1 VKKKVIGL
9 IPVRL
14 KSKRLFEKPLLK
26 LSNYPLFVHVYKR
39 AKLSKFLD
47 DVIVCC
53 DDEKI
58 AREATKHNVK
68 YLLTSKIHKNGTERI
83 YEGYIKN
90 KKKYDFIIDIQGDEP
105 LLDPNHIDQV
115 IKFHMKNN
123 DSDIILPSLKINFNS
138 DSKSIVKIV
147 KNNNNDIV
155 YLSRAK
161 VPYFFRKRG
170 IFLEKHLS
178 IISFKPNSL
187 KKYVSSKISRLEK
200 IEGIELLRA
209 LEIGLKIK
217 SLNLSGDSFS
227 IDIKSNYLLA
237 KKKISTDKYYNIYK
251 NES

>member
-1 VKKKVIGL
+1 VNKKVIGL

-53 DDEKI
+53 DDERI
-58 AREATKHNVK
+58 AKEAINHNVK
-68 YLLTSKIHKNGTERI
+68 YLLTSKMHKNGTERI

-105 LLDPNHIDQV
+105 LLNPNHIDQV
-115 IKFHMKNN
+115 IKFHIKNN
-123 DSDIILPSLKINFNS
+123 NSDIILPSLKINSNS
-138 DSKSIVKIV
+138 DNKSIVKIV
-147 KNNNNDIV
+147 KNNNNDVV

-161 VPYFFRKRG
+161 VPFFFKRKN

-187 KKYVSSKISRLEK
+187 KEYASNKISKLEK

-217 SLNLSGDSFS
+217 SFNLSGDSFS
-227 IDIKSNYLLA
+227 IDVKSDYLLA
-237 KKKISTDKYYNIYK
+237 KKKFKTDKYYYIYK
-251 NES
+251 N